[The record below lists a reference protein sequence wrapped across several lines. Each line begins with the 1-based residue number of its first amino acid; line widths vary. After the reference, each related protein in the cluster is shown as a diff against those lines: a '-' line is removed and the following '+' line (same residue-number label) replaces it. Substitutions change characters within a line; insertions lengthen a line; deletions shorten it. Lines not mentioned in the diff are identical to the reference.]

1 MAAGR
6 ERQARAADVMA
17 GCPSSLRGVLVVRRA
32 LRAVSVVV
40 LAGVLAGGAASAAL
54 AEPAAEVGPAQ
65 AEPGGS
71 VTVSVTC
78 DPVGGSPPATLEAA
92 SQAFEDGLAELSLVG
107 GQDGKTSG
115 PAYRGTATIVLP
127 EDSGA
132 GEAHAGGEDSAW
144 TVDGTCPAAHGE
156 EGKPWSATFTVARGG
171 GQGQGTQ
178 GGHSASA
185 SPAQGGGQGH
195 GLQGGHSASPCP
207 DPKDTGCGTAVV
219 QRGVRAGE
227 GGAFGVSV
235 PALVLGGLLIAGALG
250 AAAHRLYGRV
260 SGADG

>member
-1 MAAGR
+1 M
-6 ERQARAADVMA
+6 
-17 GCPSSLRGVLVVRRA
+17 
-32 LRAVSVVV
+32 SVVV

-132 GEAHAGGEDSAW
+132 GAAHAGGEGSAW

-156 EGKPWSATFTVARGG
+156 EGKPWSATFTVAQGG
-171 GQGQGTQ
+171 GQGQGIQ

-185 SPAQGGGQGH
+185 SPAQGGGQGQGIQGGH
-195 GLQGGHSASPCP
+195 SASASPTQGGGQGQGLQGGHSASPCP

-250 AAAHRLYGRV
+250 AAAHRLYGRLF
-260 SGADG
+260 GADG